1 MHRREREGI
10 LPWVVA
16 VGAGASAAAFTILR
30 YARRRRTSVATGELD
45 RLEESAVEALRRD
58 RLTGGCAIDVAALGP
73 GIIELSGVV
82 PTLDIGQRAARLL
95 HAIDGVRTVVNRLE
109 TGSSEDRLAEN
120 RLRRAQGEPALRERQ
135 WYGMSVGT
143 GRRRQSP
150 DTEPGR
156 NDDTVERR
164 MRELDVR
171 DADVADAVSPE
182 TLPGSGDERQ
192 H

>member
-1 MHRREREGI
+1 MQLREREGL
-10 LPWVVA
+10 LPWAVA

-30 YARRRRTSVATGELD
+30 FARRRRTSVTTGVLD
-45 RLEESAVEALRRD
+45 RLEESAVDALRRD

-82 PTLDIGQRAARLL
+82 PTLEIGQRAARLL
-95 HAIDGVRTVVNRLE
+95 HALDGVRTVVNRLE
-109 TGSSEDRLAEN
+109 TGSLEDRLAEN

-143 GRRRQSP
+143 GHRRQSV
-150 DTEPGR
+150 DSDPGR
-156 NDDTVERR
+156 DDDTVERR
-164 MRELDVR
+164 TRELDVR
-171 DADVADAVSPE
+171 EADAEDAVSPDAP
-182 TLPGSGDERQ
+182 PGSGDELQ

>member
-1 MHRREREGI
+1 MQLREREGL
-10 LPWVVA
+10 LPWAVA

-30 YARRRRTSVATGELD
+30 YARRRRASVATGALD
-45 RLEESAVEALRRD
+45 RLEETAVEALRRD
-58 RLTGGCAIDVAALGP
+58 RLTGSCAIDVAALGP

-82 PTLDIGQRAARLL
+82 PTLEIGQRAARLL
-95 HAIDGVRTVVNRLE
+95 HALDGVRTVVNRLE
-109 TGSSEDRLAEN
+109 TGSVEDRLADN

-143 GRRRQSP
+143 GRRRQSS

-156 NDDTVERR
+156 DDDTVERR
-164 MRELDVR
+164 MRELEVREGDVT
-171 DADVADAVSPE
+171 DAVSPE
-182 TLPGSGDERQ
+182 PLPGANDERQ

>member
-1 MHRREREGI
+1 MQERKREGL

-30 YARRRRTSVATGELD
+30 YARRRRTSATTGVLD
-45 RLEESAVEALRRD
+45 QLEEAAVEALRRD
-58 RLTGGCAIDVAALGP
+58 RLTGSCAIDVAALGP
-73 GIIELSGVV
+73 GIIELSGIV
-82 PTLDIGQRAARLL
+82 PTTEIGQRAARLL
-95 HAIDGVRTVVNRLE
+95 HALDGVRTVVNRLE
-109 TGSSEDRLAEN
+109 TGSLEDRLAEN
-120 RLRRAQGEPALRERQ
+120 RVRRAHGEPALRERQ

-150 DTEPGR
+150 ETEPGR

-164 MRELDVR
+164 MRELDVHE
-171 DADVADAVSPE
+171 ADVTDTVSPE
-182 TLPGSGDERQ
+182 TLPSSGDERQ